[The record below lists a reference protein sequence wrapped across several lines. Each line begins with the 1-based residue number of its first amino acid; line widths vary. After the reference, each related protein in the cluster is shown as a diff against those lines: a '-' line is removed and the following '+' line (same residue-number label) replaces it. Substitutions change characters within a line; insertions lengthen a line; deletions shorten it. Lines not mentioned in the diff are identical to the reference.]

1 MMKIGIIGATGRVGS
16 AILNE
21 AEARGHKVT
30 ALVRNADKAKEMFGT
45 DAAIIEKDAL
55 ALDATDLNQFDVVV
69 DAFASPEAYQHLDLA
84 TKLISLFRNNKQI
97 RLMFIV
103 GSSSLKKADGTRML
117 DDVLKMFAN
126 EPWVATP
133 IQQVH
138 ELEFLQWVDNVDW
151 SAISPQVNFEP
162 GKKTQYHVGT
172 DEVMENKAGKQ
183 AVSFGNFAGALVDE
197 LEAPQHKQQRFTVVD
212 D

>member
-1 MMKIGIIGATGRVGS
+1 MRIGIIGATGHVGS
-16 AILNE
+16 AVFKE
-21 AEARGHKVT
+21 AQSHGHEVT
-30 ALVRNADKAKEMFGT
+30 ALVRDGSKAKKLFGEGT
-45 DAAIIEKDAL
+45 PVIEKDAL
-55 ALDATDLNQFDVVV
+55 SLEAADLNQFDVVV
-69 DAFASPEAYQHLDLA
+69 DAFASQKPYQHLDLA
-84 TKLISLFRNNKQI
+84 TKLISLFRNDDQT

-126 EPWVATP
+126 EPWIATP

-138 ELEFLQWVDNVDW
+138 EVDYLQWVDNVNW
-151 SAISPQVNFEP
+151 SALSPQVNFVP
-162 GKKTQYHVGT
+162 GEKTQYRIGT

-183 AVSFGNFAGALVDE
+183 EVSFGNFAGALVDE
-197 LEAPQHKQQRFTVVD
+197 LENPQHYQQRFTVVD